1 MLEYHDHMSER
12 IPENIAE
19 KLREIVT
26 QHNELAEQL
35 LDPDTLTDHRRVTSL
50 SIKKAAIAP
59 LVEQFEM
66 YESATAQQQECEE
79 LLTGDD
85 AELAAMA
92 KEELIQLDE
101 QISKFAEA
109 IQKQLV
115 TADEQSVGSVI
126 LEIRA
131 GVGGDEAAIW
141 AGDLENMYRRFANFK
156 GWKIDDMDRSAGE
169 MGGCKQVIIT
179 LSGEGVWTNL
189 GFESGTHQ
197 VKRVPATET
206 QGRIHTS
213 TATVAILPEPEEVE
227 VELDPNDVKESI
239 TTSQGPGG
247 QNVNKVA
254 TAVHLIHEPTGIEV
268 RMQDTKSQAQNREKA
283 WKLLRARLFNAQ
295 KAKFDAERAEQRNS
309 MIGSGNRAE
318 KIRTYRHKD
327 NLIVDHRIS
336 GNYNLADVMSGNMQ
350 PMIDQLIEAETARRL
365 TEL

>member
-1 MLEYHDHMSER
+1 MSDR
-12 IPENIAE
+12 IPENVAE
-19 KLREIVT
+19 KLRAIKD
-26 QHNELAEQL
+26 QHDDLASQL
-35 LDPDTLTDHRRVTSL
+35 MDVAVLSDHKKVTSL

-59 LVEQFEM
+59 LVKQFES
-66 YESATAQQQECEE
+66 YEAALSHVKECED
-79 LLTGDD
+79 LLGGDD

-92 KEELIQLDE
+92 KEELPQLDTKL
-101 QISKFAEA
+101 SNLAES

-115 TADEQSVGSVI
+115 TADEQAVGSVI
-126 LEIRA
+126 VEVRA

-141 AGDLENMYRRFANFK
+141 ATDLEDMYKRFAVFR
-156 GWKIDDMDRSAGE
+156 GWKIEE
-169 MGGCKQVIIT
+169 MGGTKSII
-179 LSGEGVWTNL
+179 LCIAGEGVWTNL

-213 TATVAILPEPEEVE
+213 TATVAVLPEPEEVE
-227 VELDPNDVKESI
+227 VDLDPKDVKESI
-239 TTSQGPGG
+239 TTSTGPGG

-283 WKLLRARLFNAQ
+283 WKLLRARLFEVQ
-295 KAKFDAERAEQRNS
+295 KAKIDAERAEARNS

-318 KIRTYRHKD
+318 KIRTYRYKD

-336 GNYNLADVMSGNMQ
+336 GHYNLSDTMSGNMQ
-350 PMIDQLIEAETARRL
+350 PMIDQLVEAETARRL
-365 TEL
+365 AEL

>member
-1 MLEYHDHMSER
+1 MSDR
-12 IPENIAE
+12 IPENVAE
-19 KLREIVT
+19 KLRAIKD
-26 QHNELAEQL
+26 QHDDLVSQL
-35 LDPDTLTDHRRVTSL
+35 MDVAVLSDHKKVTSL

-59 LVEQFEM
+59 LVKQFES
-66 YESATAQQQECEE
+66 YEAALSHVKECED
-79 LLTGDD
+79 LLGGDD

-92 KEELIQLDE
+92 KEELPQLDTKL
-101 QISKFAEA
+101 SNLAES

-115 TADEQSVGSVI
+115 TADEQAVGSVI
-126 LEIRA
+126 VEVRA

-141 AGDLENMYRRFANFK
+141 ATDLEDMYKRFAVIR
-156 GWKIDDMDRSAGE
+156 GWKIEE
-169 MGGCKQVIIT
+169 MGGTKSII
-179 LSGEGVWTNL
+179 LCIAGEGDWTNL

-213 TATVAILPEPEEVE
+213 TATVAVLPEPEEVE
-227 VELDPNDVKESI
+227 VDLDPKDVKESI
-239 TTSQGPGG
+239 TTSTGPGG

-283 WKLLRARLFNAQ
+283 WKLLRARLFEVQ
-295 KAKFDAERAEQRNS
+295 KAKIDAERAEARNS

-318 KIRTYRHKD
+318 KIRTYRYKD

-336 GNYNLADVMSGNMQ
+336 GHYNLSDTMSGNMQ

-365 TEL
+365 AEL